1 MPGGAG
7 YSHAFYARVILS
19 LTAYARAFLGRF
31 WRARWLQAALILAL
45 ASTVSDPA
53 LARDATVRDIQRLL
67 WSLEYGAERLDGVT
81 SAEMSGRIR
90 KFLSDR
96 GKSSLSGEPL
106 LAELRAAF
114 EEKTAKALSAS
125 NEIVDRVPLIQS
137 RYGESALE
145 ISPDDNVVMAGTCP
159 INRARLSDGSPLKA
173 FRNCGFSFRFSRSL
187 NLIVS
192 NSRWSGNIYGLLLID
207 AKSGLQFDFIEV
219 TDADAFSKIALS
231 PNGKEVLILTT
242 KTELWRVNLESKAVS
257 RVTRLQNSVTKS
269 VRFSP
274 DGRFYAVAWS
284 AVPGFKKHLSLWNR
298 SNDQQLFE
306 VQSENFA
313 FSNDG
318 RFFAF
323 DAGNSMVEIRDTAS
337 GRSVFKKKFD
347 NKAPYFNQDGSV
359 AFNRDGSGL
368 LYFDYDG
375 NVHEWTFQ
383 SGAITEKV
391 KPRSE
396 PERALIRSDEGKIY
410 TTEGARIGIYSLD
423 GQSNAVA
430 AAAPSALKVR
440 GGAISADRKL
450 LAAYNEDTITL
461 VDVEAGR
468 LKASSPAGIKNIGD
482 LAFAPGSTDLIVGT
496 GDGEILRIENG
507 TNRRIAKLSE
517 GIKAISP
524 AEQSPMIAV
533 KSGNKVFV
541 IDLRN
546 GRTVAQTNCEC
557 FDLTASGLAFVDNDR
572 RLLFTD
578 KSNKEYR
585 AVALDIASGS
595 RIFQYDMK
603 SNVKRSGSRT
613 TWMRAWIGFVAQ
625 SKADRGTY
633 WVGGKSF
640 GANILYQYSN
650 GRLTPRRGSQEGTL
664 NFYPASSDVADT
676 FEDGG
681 LLVVLGNQPKVSSI
695 DGDKYLSEHLELR
708 ESPVLV
714 AALSSDRFVTL
725 DQAGEVRIYGRK
737 ESKPLV
743 RVILYEE
750 GDWLSRTEPG
760 FFAGTRPAAANLFLA
775 QGASAAVSLD
785 SVFDALYRP
794 DLVSEAALGDPSGK
808 VKAAA
813 GQLDLEKVL
822 ASGPAP
828 KVAILSP
835 ESGGASAVDEVEVQA
850 SVTDKGGGVGKV
862 EWRVNGVTLGVEERG
877 FQRIAAGAS
886 GDGSAALTVKRKLV
900 LEQGDN
906 RIEIL
911 AYNDK
916 NLIASEVSQIS
927 VKWSGERTATPPKLY
942 VLAVG
947 VNDYFDSRLRL
958 AYAVPDAN
966 ALADGFQKASVG
978 LYGSVEVSKILD
990 TSVTAE
996 NLDKVFNELGAK
1008 VQPRDV
1014 FVFFLAGHGKTKNG
1028 RYYFLPRD
1036 FRYEDENSIEKS
1048 GIGQDKFQTWFS
1060 RIAARKSILLYD
1072 TCESGSLTGANARG
1086 TNLDERLGALTR
1098 MARATGRTFL
1108 TATTDDAPALEGFRG
1123 HGVFTYALLDAIDRA
1138 DVNKNGLIEVS
1149 ELADYIDQMVPDYS
1163 YEAFKLRQV
1172 PQRSIIGNNFP
1183 IVSKVSLL
1191 VERNNL
1197 AAPAVAIPAKPSH
1210 VVIAPADVYEELA
1223 GKGGKLEQLSPGTLV
1238 SLVKVEQGWVLVARD
1253 GKAVGYVAENQI
1265 ARMQ

>member
-1 MPGGAG
+1 MPGVTGFPDIFRHIPSTATGLLQRCVLPLLAG
-7 YSHAFYARVILS
+7 LILS
-19 LTAYARAFLGRF
+19 CNATGP
-31 WRARWLQAALILAL
+31 AAAG
-45 ASTVSDPA
+45 DPTT
-53 LARDATVRDIQRLL
+53 REIQRLL
-67 WSLEYGAERLDGVT
+67 WQLDYGADRLNG
-81 SAEMSGRIR
+81 EMSADTSTRIR

-96 GKSSLSGEPL
+96 RKASLSGEPL

-114 EEKTAKALSAS
+114 EEETAKALSAS
-125 NEIVDRVPLIQS
+125 NEIVDRIPLVQS
-137 RYGESALE
+137 RYGDSVLV

-159 INRARLSDGSPLKA
+159 INRARLSDGSPLKG
-173 FRNCGFSFRFSRSL
+173 FRFCGHSFRYSRSL

-192 NSRWSGNIYGLLLID
+192 NAKWSGDIYGLMLVD
-207 AKSGLQFDFIEV
+207 AKSGLRLDFIEV
-219 TDADAFSKIALS
+219 TDAGPFAKIGIS

-242 KTELWRVNLESKAVS
+242 KTELWRVNLETKAVS
-257 RVTRLQNSVTKS
+257 RVTRLQNSVTQG

-274 DGRFYAVAWS
+274 DGRFFAIAWS
-284 AVPGFKKHLSLWNR
+284 DVAQKFRKHLSVWNR
-298 SNDQQLFE
+298 SNDQQVFE
-306 VQSENFA
+306 VQAEYFA

-318 RFFAF
+318 RYFAF
-323 DAGNSMVEIRDTAS
+323 DAGNSVVEIRDTAS
-337 GRSVFKKKFD
+337 GRTLFKKKFD
-347 NKAPYFNQDGSV
+347 NNYPNFNREDESV
-359 AFNRDGSGL
+359 AFNRDNTGL

-375 NVHEWTFQ
+375 NVHEWNFQ
-383 SGAITEKV
+383 TGAVADKV
-391 KPRSE
+391 KPRSQ

-410 TTEGARIGIYSLD
+410 TAEGARIGIYSLD

-430 AAAPSALKVR
+430 AAPTALKVK
-440 GGAISADRKL
+440 GGAITTDKKL
-450 LAAYNEDTITL
+450 LAAYTEDSIML

-468 LKASSPAGIKNIGD
+468 VKASPPTELKNISE
-482 LAFAPGSTDLIVGT
+482 LTFAPGSTDLIVGT
-496 GDGEILRIENG
+496 EEGEILRIENG
-507 TNRRIAKLSE
+507 ASRRIAKLPES
-517 GIKAISP
+517 IKVISP
-524 AEQSPMIAV
+524 AEHSQMIAA
-533 KSGNKVFV
+533 KSGKKVYV
-541 IDLRN
+541 IDIGS
-546 GRTVAQTNCEC
+546 GRVITQTNCDC
-557 FDLTASGLAFVDNDR
+557 FDMTASNLAFVDNDR

-578 KSNKEYR
+578 KTSKEYK
-585 AVALDIASGS
+585 AVTLDIASGS
-595 RIFQYDMK
+595 RGLNYDMK
-603 SNVKRSGSRT
+603 SNVRRNGSRT
-613 TWMRAWIGFVAQ
+613 TWMRAWIGFVTP
-625 SKADRGTY
+625 SKADPGVY

-640 GANILYQYSN
+640 GASILYQYSN
-650 GRLTPRRGSQEGTL
+650 GRFTPRRGSQEGSL
-664 NFYPASSDVADT
+664 DYYPASSGVADT

-681 LLVVLGNQPKVSSI
+681 LLVALGNKPKVSSI
-695 DGDKYLSEHLELR
+695 DGDKYLSEHFELR
-708 ESPVLV
+708 GDPVVV

-725 DQAGEVRIYGRK
+725 DQAGEVRIYSRK
-737 ESKPLV
+737 EFKPLV
-743 RVILYEE
+743 RVILYED

-775 QGASAAVSLD
+775 QGAGTTVSLD

-794 DLVSEAALGDPSGK
+794 DLVTEAALGDPSGK

-813 GQLDLEKVL
+813 AQLDLEKVL

-828 KVAILSP
+828 KVAITSP
-835 ESGGASAVDEVEVQA
+835 QSGGSSAVDEVEVQA
-850 SVTDKGGGVGKV
+850 SITDKGGGVGKI

-877 FQRIAAGAS
+877 IKRIAAGAG
-886 GDGSAALTVKRKLV
+886 GDGPALNIKRKLV

-906 RIEIL
+906 RIEVL

-916 NLIASEVSQIS
+916 NLIASEIAQVS
-927 VKWSGERTATPPKLY
+927 VKWNGERTATPPKLY

-958 AYAVPDAN
+958 AYAVPDAT
-966 ALADGFQKASVG
+966 ALADGLQKASAG
-978 LYGSVEVSKILD
+978 LYAGADVSKVLD
-990 TSVTAE
+990 ASVTAE
-996 NLDKVFNELGAK
+996 NLDKVFSELGNK

-1036 FRYEDENSIEKS
+1036 FRYEDETSIEKS
-1048 GIGQDKFQTWFS
+1048 GIGQDKFQTWFA

-1108 TATTDDAPALEGFRG
+1108 TATTDDAPALEGYRG

-1172 PQRSIIGNNFP
+1172 PQRSIVGNNFP

-1191 VERNNL
+1191 QGG
-1197 AAPAVAIPAKPSH
+1197 AAPATAVPTKPTH
-1210 VVIAPADVYEELA
+1210 VVIAPADVYEQLA
-1223 GKGGKLEQLSPGTLV
+1223 GQGSKLEQLSPGTLV
-1238 SLVKVEQGWVLVARD
+1238 ALMKAEQGWVLVARD
-1253 GKAVGYVAENQI
+1253 GKAIGYVAENQI